1 MNDRKVKE
9 EKIQKIFLGE
19 TTIIDTEQSNLID
32 EQLNVK
38 KKSLTV
44 FLLLKNK
51 YQKDGLYFA
60 GIFDFVPYKNSA
72 TRLLLVYDRNIL
84 YLMDSLFLDLL

>member
-38 KKSLTV
+38 KKTIVNCFLTFKKQVSKRWVV
-44 FLLLKNK
+44 FCW
-51 YQKDGLYFA
+51 D
-60 GIFDFVPYKNSA
+60 I
-72 TRLLLVYDRNIL
+72 
-84 YLMDSLFLDLL
+84 